1 MMVAVVGH
9 ALWLAHA
16 ELRLRRQPLPGAL
29 RSRDDSPELLEFSR
43 LPPESLAPAPI
54 PLPPEEASPPPPLP
68 ERGSATSNATAKF
81 EEKAAAQPAPPSSR
95 PRGVSPGGA
104 SPGGAGRVTK
114 PVAIKPPVD
123 KAPAKKS
130 TASKPSA
137 SKPSASKPSASKPPA
152 SHSAGGTAAATKSAG
167 GRPAFAQ
174 QTATSSQPRQRE
186 EPSLTPLRRLED
198 ARRSGLARL
207 QGGMLQS
214 WRSLWQEAETEAQA
228 GASPPSAL
236 AERREE
242 IELRR
247 IPLARARADGLEPS
261 HGEVLRLDDHLLLA
275 WIDGSQLWLL
285 RAPA

>member
-1 MMVAVVGH
+1 MRARSLALAMLVAVVGH

-16 ELRLRRQPLPGAL
+16 ELRLRRQPLPRAL

-68 ERGSATSNATAKF
+68 ERGSATSNATAKPR
-81 EEKAAAQPAPPSSR
+81 EKAAAQPAPPSSI
-95 PRGVSPGGA
+95 PRAASPRAASPGGVSPGGV
-104 SPGGAGRVTK
+104 SRVTK

-130 TASKPSA
+130 A
-137 SKPSASKPSASKPPA
+137 ASKPPA
-152 SHSAGGTAAATKSAG
+152 SKPAG
-167 GRPAFAQ
+167 GRTAVAQ
-174 QTATSSQPRQRE
+174 PTATRFQPPRQGE

-207 QGGMLQS
+207 QGGMLKS
-214 WRSLWQEAETEAQA
+214 WRSLWQEAEAQA

-236 AERREE
+236 AERSEE